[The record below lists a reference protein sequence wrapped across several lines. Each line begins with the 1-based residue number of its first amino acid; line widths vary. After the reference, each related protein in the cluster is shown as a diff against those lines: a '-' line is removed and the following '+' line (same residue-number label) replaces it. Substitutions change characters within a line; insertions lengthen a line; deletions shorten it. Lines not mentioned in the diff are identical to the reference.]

1 MNSFAPL
8 ASPLLPPV
16 AVNHVVRGPHD
27 YTPETRRLANLA
39 RKMAGGRAV
48 LYHGTR
54 YPTSILRTG
63 VLFAPGLGKISF
75 TRSPEVAAY
84 WALQKRHP
92 DEGRGA
98 ILLFDRNA
106 LGCRYA
112 ISPAHEKWVEVSERY
127 WHDEAEEEVWTDIV
141 NISRYL
147 IGHVPTKEGDYSGKG
162 KQLKAL
168 RDYAAHV

>member
-1 MNSFAPL
+1 
-8 ASPLLPPV
+8 
-16 AVNHVVRGPHD
+16 
-27 YTPETRRLANLA
+27 
-39 RKMAGGRAV
+39 MAGGRAV

-63 VLFAPGLGKISF
+63 VLFAPGFGKISF

-84 WALQKRHP
+84 WALMERCP

-98 ILLFDRNA
+98 ILIFDRTA

-112 ISPAHEKWVEVSERY
+112 LTPVHEQWVEVGGRY

-141 NISRYL
+141 NIGRYL
-147 IGHVPTKEGDYSGKG
+147 IGHVFTEDDDRSSTVKRLNRSTVPPTTPAHEG
-162 KQLKAL
+162 ATHRH
-168 RDYAAHV
+168 RDACDRRRQGWTVKPFDR